1 MEGRTVLEMRDISK
15 EFPGVRALDCVK
27 LEARAGE
34 VHALMGENGAGK
46 STLMNI
52 LCGKL
57 KMDGGQILIN
67 GRDVDIRS
75 IKTSIALGISM
86 IHQELNFV
94 PALTVAE
101 NIFLGKEPHRRWKAW
116 MNQSEMV
123 RQAERLLKDMEVQIP
138 AQAKMMDLSVAQQ
151 QMVEIAKAI
160 SNEAQII
167 VMDEPTSAI
176 TTEEV
181 QILFRQIRKLK
192 TQGAAIIYISH
203 KMDEIFEI
211 ADRVTVLRDG
221 KYIGEKKT
229 EELEENELI
238 SMMVGR
244 KVNELFPKE
253 EARIGEEVLRVEHLS
268 GQRFEDVSF
277 TLRKGEILGF
287 AGLMGAGRTEI
298 VRALYGLDKITSG
311 EVYIHGKKAKI
322 NSVKAA
328 INQGIGFVS
337 EDRKLLGL
345 VLGMTV
351 RENITLTNLKKYC
364 RLQFIKKKKEKQTAE
379 EQIEK
384 FAIKTPSQ
392 LQQAVNL
399 SGGNQ
404 QKVVL
409 AKALLSSPEIIILDE
424 PTRGIDV
431 GAKSEIHRMISG
443 LAKAGKGII
452 MISSEMPEILGMSD
466 RIIIVHE
473 GRIKGELMRQEATQ
487 ESIMQKIMLKQE

>member
-1 MEGRTVLEMRDISK
+1 M
-15 EFPGVRALDCVK
+15 
-27 LEARAGE
+27 
-34 VHALMGENGAGK
+34 
-46 STLMNI
+46 
-52 LCGKL
+52 
-57 KMDGGQILIN
+57 
-67 GRDVDIRS
+67 
-75 IKTSIALGISM
+75 
-86 IHQELNFV
+86 
-94 PALTVAE
+94 
-101 NIFLGKEPHRRWKAW
+101 
-116 MNQSEMV
+116 
-123 RQAERLLKDMEVQIP
+123 KDMEVQIP

-192 TQGAAIIYISH
+192 AQGAAIIYISH